1 MGGYSSTIIDQA
13 QQNGVDP
20 TLALAVAQAES
31 GGQQYNSSGGVL
43 TSSAGALGVMQLEP
57 GTAAQYGADPTDPT
71 ENIDAGTA
79 YLGDL
84 INQYGDTSTA
94 LAAYNWGP
102 GNVSNAIAQYGT
114 APVSFNGQTVPAWFV
129 HAPAETQ
136 SYVMGISASSG
147 AVPFGAASSSAPSP
161 GAAAAA
167 PSLLSSLFSPAAPA
181 APSASN
187 LTPAA
192 ILPSSVPSS
201 IEGIPTSDLLLAGGI
216 GVAFFVLLDMAN
228 S

>member
-1 MGGYSSTIIDQA
+1 MGAYDSTIVDAA
-13 QQNGVDP
+13 QENNVDP
-20 TLALAVAQAES
+20 GLALAVAQAES
-31 GGQQYNSSGGVL
+31 GGQQYDASGNVL

-57 GTAAQYGADPTDPT
+57 GTAAAYGADPTNPA

-84 INQYGDTSTA
+84 INEYGDESTA

-114 APVSFNGQTVPAWFV
+114 APVVWQGYSVPAWFV
-129 HAPAETQ
+129 HAPAATQ
-136 SYVMGISASSG
+136 NYVAGIMGASTFNGMAAGSG
-147 AVPFGAASSSAPSP
+147 GVPVGV
-161 GAAAAA
+161 
-167 PSLLSSLFSPAAPA
+167 PSLPIGSPASLASALSLSPAAPSSA
-181 APSASN
+181 APLASN

-192 ILPSSVPSS
+192 VLPELSD
-201 IEGIPTSDLLLAGGI
+201 PTIWIIGGI
-216 GVAFFVLLDMAN
+216 AVAGLLVLLDVSN